1 MDFISAISKGSP
13 IVIVSVILIF
23 VLKGLFDSNAKERE
37 KDRESHKQD
46 AEKYQL
52 LVNKVQDE
60 SKIREE
66 KLMNQIDK
74 CTTSLQENT
83 ESLKEISEN
92 IQVIPTMQEE
102 LKVIP
107 TMQADIS
114 YLKEKV
120 K

>member
-23 VLKGLFDSNAKERE
+23 VLKGFFDSNAKERE

-46 AEKYQL
+46 AEKYQA

-60 SKIREE
+60 GKAREE

-83 ESLKEISEN
+83 ESLKEISKN
-92 IQVIPTMQEE
+92 MQVIP
-102 LKVIP
+102 V
-107 TMQADIS
+107 MQADIS